1 MKDILL
7 LSDRLAGEIGNNMG
21 ASIGKT
27 SCCSKG
33 DESSNLNVVLEAR
46 ERAVAKVMYFAAC
59 AEQSSEHPIAKGM
72 SKIFENRL
80 LDCSS
85 SITLYSVCCSCSDS
99 YKGGGPGYWR
109 RP

>member
-1 MKDILL
+1 MAANPSFITNMMCEQTLTRGEMAVKDILL
-7 LSDRLAGEIGNNMG
+7 LSDRLAGEIGNNKG

-72 SKIFENRL
+72 
-80 LDCSS
+80 
-85 SITLYSVCCSCSDS
+85 
-99 YKGGGPGYWR
+99 
-109 RP
+109 